1 MRHRAPSRPPSPQRT
16 FTGFYFRS
24 IATGMDAI
32 RNTQTRNSRWSRD
45 AVVGRRGAPAVAR
58 PTERDIEIFKLLVRF
73 RYLPSDYIHAFVGGS
88 EKALGHRLGLLSRK
102 PNLYLARPHQQRERS
117 DANYRRLVYEIDEG
131 GRRVLREQGLP
142 SLPKNYHHNFAHELM
157 VAQIMASIE
166 LGIQNDRNVR
176 LITWPEILAHQTM
189 PIATRDS
196 AAPATIR
203 VSYEL
208 RGERRS
214 DEITADARPFGIER
228 AMDGKR
234 SYLFFPGIE
243 ADCGTEPID
252 ASNTDRSSIAK
263 KFAAYLTIARD
274 GVHRSHFGFP
284 NFFVPFI
291 TTSESRMRSM
301 MQLADRLTNGRGSK
315 ILLFKTFP
323 SFTSAERAPA
333 NGHMLTEPWLR
344 VGADPFHLPG

>member
-1 MRHRAPSRPPSPQRT
+1 MN
-16 FTGFYFRS
+16 
-24 IATGMDAI
+24 AI
-32 RNTQTRNSRWSRD
+32 PDIQTRNSRWSRD
-45 AVVGRRGAPAVAR
+45 AVVGRRGAPVVVR
-58 PTERDIEIFKLLVRF
+58 PTERDIEIFKLLVHF

-88 EKALGHRLGLLSRK
+88 EKALSHRLGLLSRK
-102 PNLYLARPHQQRERS
+102 PNLYLARPHQQRERA
-117 DANYRRLVYEIDEG
+117 DANYRRLIYEIDEG
-131 GRRVLREQGLP
+131 GRRVLREHGLP
-142 SLPKNYHHNFAHELM
+142 FLPKNYHHNFTHELM
-157 VAQIMASIE
+157 VAQIMASME
-166 LGIQNDRNVR
+166 LGVRTNSNLR
-176 LITWPEILAHQTM
+176 LIKWPEILAHQTM

-214 DEITADARPFGIER
+214 DKITADARPFGIER
-228 AMDGKR
+228 TTDGKR

-252 ASNTDRSSIAK
+252 ATNTDRSSIAK

-274 GVHRSHFGFP
+274 GIHRSHFGFP

-301 MQLADRLTNGRGSK
+301 MQLAERLTEGRGSK
-315 ILLFKTFP
+315 VLLFRTFP

-333 NGHMLTEPWLR
+333 NGHMLIEPWHR
-344 VGADPFHLPG
+344 VGAEPLYLTG